1 MLQRL
6 NQWIND
12 RWPLNQLIEGALE
25 EDVAGGASFSYSFG
39 SAVLFLFVLQA
50 LTGVFQLFY
59 YVPTVDHAYDSL
71 NYLRTQVPFG
81 WLIHNL
87 HYWGANAMIV
97 LVCTHICR
105 VYIWGAYKRPRELTW
120 LIGVGLFLLV
130 LGMTFTGALLPWD
143 ELGYWAAEVGTSIAG
158 TVPVLGIYIKELMR
172 GGGTMNQLTLSRM
185 FIVHVA
191 LLPGL
196 LAAVAAAHLIS
207 FRTTGNA
214 GPWNPKKRELSSPFW
229 PDQVYRDMVVIC
241 LMLLVLIGLSVFLPP
256 HFTGPADPFDT
267 TYHPKPEWNF
277 LFLYQMLKLFP
288 GSLEVLGT
296 AGIPLVGVL
305 AMLSIPFIDR
315 SAERDPLR
323 RPRMMTFGVVV
334 VAAVTTF
341 TILGAL
347 SHPGAPAVKSGS
359 PGSPPTAIATAAN
372 AKKTG
377 KIKAGKALFASQ
389 GCIGCHKVNGKGGT
403 IGPELSGDTLSGRSK
418 AWLAVQIRTPKK
430 HFPTTVMPA
439 FGKLTDAQID
449 QLIAYLQSVTGKGTG
464 ASKAAPAST
473 PTAQK
478 TTPKLTAKEMKEPG
492 AAASMIGNAPHGA
505 LIFHEKCQSCH
516 GSQGTGHVANPGSA
530 DKSVPALNPID
541 RALYSSD
548 PATFA
553 HNIDL
558 FIQHGSIPAG
568 PHPALHM
575 LAFGD
580 SHTLSQQEIA
590 EVEAYILKLNG
601 VERGQLVHPGMK
613 PEHFF
618 LLVVGI
624 FLLVGIG
631 AGLVWQMRR

>member
-6 NQWIND
+6 NQWINE
-12 RWPLNQLIEGALE
+12 RWPLDQLVAGALE
-25 EDVAGGASFSYSFG
+25 EDVVGGASFSYSFG
-39 SAVLFLFVLQA
+39 SAVFFLFVLQA

-120 LIGVGLFLLV
+120 LIGVGLFLLT

-158 TVPVLGIYIKELMR
+158 TVPVLGMYIKELMR

-191 LLPGL
+191 LLPGI
-196 LAAVAAAHLIS
+196 LAAVVAAHLIS

-214 GPWNPKKRELSSPFW
+214 GPWNAKKRELRGPFW

-241 LMLLVLIGLSVFLPP
+241 VVLLVLIGLSVFLPP

-267 TYHPKPEWNF
+267 TYQPKPEWNF
-277 LFLYQMLKLFP
+277 LFLYQMLKFFP
-288 GSLEVLGT
+288 GSLEVVGT

-305 AMLSIPFIDR
+305 AMLVIPFIDR
-315 SAERDPLR
+315 KSERNPLR
-323 RPRMMTFGVVV
+323 RPVTMTFGAVV
-334 VAAVTTF
+334 VAGVTTF

-347 SHPGAPAVKSGS
+347 SHPGAPTGGTGS
-359 PGSPPTAIATAAN
+359 PGSPPTAVATAAT
-372 AKKTG
+372 AEQTA
-377 KIKAGKALFASQ
+377 KIKAGAALFASQ
-389 GCIGCHKVNGKGGT
+389 GCIGCHKIDGKGGN
-403 IGPELSGDTLSGRSK
+403 IGPQLSGDTLSGRSK

-430 HFPTTVMPA
+430 HFPSTVMPA
-439 FGKLTDAQID
+439 YGKLSDTQIS
-449 QLIAYLQSVTGKGTG
+449 QLTAYLQSVTGKGP
-464 ASKAAPAST
+464 AAPQATSSA
-473 PTAQK
+473 PPVQN
-478 TTPKLTAKEMKEPG
+478 KLPQVSAEERKLPG
-492 AAASMIGNAPHGA
+492 LAANMIGNAPHGA
-505 LIFHEKCQSCH
+505 LIFREKCQACH
-516 GSQGTGHVANPGSA
+516 GPEGTGHVPNPGSN
-530 DKSVPALNPID
+530 DGTVPPLNPID
-541 RALYSSD
+541 RALYSAA

-558 FIQHGSIPAG
+558 LIQHGSIPDG

-590 EVEAYILKLNG
+590 EVEAYVLSLNG
-601 VERGQLVHPGMK
+601 VDRAQLIHPGMK

-618 LLVVGI
+618 LLVIGV
-624 FLLVGIG
+624 FLLIGIG
-631 AGLVWQMRR
+631 AALVWQMRR